1 MIMALVTHERTLTED
16 EYIRFELESDIK
28 HEYVNGKLIDMPG
41 ESDLNNQLALNFCF
55 LLKML
60 LRNKGYSFFAEGVK
74 IKVPNE
80 NKYFYPDVFITKEPL
95 STGTVYIKERPELI
109 VEVLSESTRKYDT
122 VDKFINYQKF
132 DSLQYHLLVEPE
144 TVLISVF
151 SRDENDDW
159 SLHTYAKATDIIQLP
174 KLGISFTAGEIY
186 AV

>member
-1 MIMALVTHERTLTED
+1 MGLVTHERTLSED
-16 EYIRFELESDIK
+16 EYIRFELESDIR

-41 ESDLNNQLALNFCF
+41 ESDLNNQLALNCCI
-55 LLKML
+55 LLKTL
-60 LRNKGYSFFAEGVK
+60 LKNKGYSFFIEGVK

-95 STGTVYIKERPELI
+95 STGTAYIKEQPELI

-132 DSLQYHLLVEPE
+132 GSLHYYILVEPE

-151 SRDENDDW
+151 SRDANDEW
-159 SLHTYAKATDIIQLP
+159 NLHTYAKATDIIQLP
-174 KLGISFTAGEIY
+174 KLDISFTVEEIY
-186 AV
+186 AS